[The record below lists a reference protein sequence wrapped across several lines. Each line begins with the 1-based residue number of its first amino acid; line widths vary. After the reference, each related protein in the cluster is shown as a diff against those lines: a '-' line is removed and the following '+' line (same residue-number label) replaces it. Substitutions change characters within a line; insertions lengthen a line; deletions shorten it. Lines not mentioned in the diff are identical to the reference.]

1 MTGKTISLRSQVLE
15 TRLFTV
21 VNLSV
26 FLLVASVFAVSFY
39 LRMGLSSEFAYINLL
54 FYVPL
59 ILLAAKC
66 GCRIGIGPLSF
77 GSFCFPFFW

>member
-1 MTGKTISLRSQVLE
+1 MTGKMISLRSQVLE

-39 LRMGLSSEFAYINLL
+39 LRMGLSSEFAYITYYSMFL
-54 FYVPL
+54 
-59 ILLAAKC
+59 
-66 GCRIGIGPLSF
+66 
-77 GSFCFPFFW
+77 